1 MADTTF
7 TYLSGLLT
15 DANKITQQRAQNLQ
29 TLSGIQRASSIANA
43 GYAGGY
49 RQSSQPKQKYTS
61 SESARLKTLSANA
74 ANVNLKVPEN
84 IVGMT
89 SMLSQESANK
99 LKSSSDLT
107 SKIGMYNTSVSLF
120 GPNTKTLTSIRDF
133 QNLDT
138 TKYLNN
144 RLGILK
150 TNPNVAQYVYNP
162 ITRGWQ
168 ASTTF
173 KPLSKSEFEKSVFGD
188 NITKSKFSV
197 AEQNLIKAS
206 QSTKEYQALFAP
218 TQEDIIKA
226 SKSGSGAA
234 AFVINSKMNEAN
246 WRAYVNSMQQNKE
259 YGSSLFK
266 NQAEATQALERQTL
280 TGSVSTGLS
289 DLAKKESE
297 LIAQHIKQPYLSMLD
312 TTSYTNYIAE
322 AKANEE
328 KQVKNLLLYQA
339 KPNEVNIK
347 KDAQKFGDLATGAY
361 QSAYNELEKS
371 IAAAKTS
378 YDSYLQTKKATK
390 SGFEAILGTL
400 DSTSTTA
407 SAAQHSIGDT
417 SASTK
422 RKELINQRLDR
433 VSQFTGSSQPTAQFV
448 DRPQ

>member
-1 MADTTF
+1 MANTTF

-15 DANKITQQRAQNLQ
+15 DANKITQQRAKNLQ

-49 RQSSQPKQKYTS
+49 RQSSQPKQKYTA
-61 SESARLKTLSANA
+61 SESARLKTLAANA

-84 IVGMT
+84 IGGMT

-107 SKIGMYNTSVSLF
+107 SKLGMYNTSRSLF
-120 GPNTKTLTSIRDF
+120 GPDYTNITSLKQLGAVDPS
-133 QNLDT
+133 
-138 TKYLNN
+138 KYLNN
-144 RLGILK
+144 RLGIIT
-150 TNPNVAQYVYNP
+150 TNTGQQVYNP
-162 ITRGWQ
+162 STRNFQ
-168 ASTTF
+168 YATYF
-173 KPLSKSEFEKSVFGD
+173 KSLSKSEFEKSVFGD
-188 NITKSKFSV
+188 NITQSKFSD
-197 AEQNLIKAS
+197 AEKNLIKAS
-206 QSTKEYQALFAP
+206 QNSKEYQALFAP
-218 TQEDIIKA
+218 TQADIIKA
-226 SKSGSGAA
+226 SKSGAIAIS
-234 AFVINSKMNEAN
+234 SKMNEVN
-246 WRAYVNSMQQNKE
+246 WRAYVKSMQQNKE
-259 YGSSLFK
+259 YGSALFT
-266 NQAEATQALERQTL
+266 NQAEASKALERQTL

-289 DLAKKESE
+289 NLAKKESE

-361 QSAYNELEKS
+361 ESAYNELEKS
-371 IAAAKTS
+371 IAAAKAS

-417 SASTK
+417 NAATK

>member
-1 MADTTF
+1 MANTTF

-29 TLSGIQRASSIANA
+29 NLSGIQRANSIANA

-49 RQSSQPKQKYTS
+49 RRSNQPTQKYTA
-61 SESARLKTLSANA
+61 SESAQLKTLAANA
-74 ANVNLKVPEN
+74 ANVNIKVPEN

-89 SMLSQESANK
+89 SMLSQESVNK

-107 SKIGMYNTSVSLF
+107 NKVGMYNTSVSLF
-120 GPNTKTLTSIRDF
+120 GQNPKNVSNKDMLRNLFANTANTNSLTNKLSLY
-133 QNLDT
+133 NT
-138 TKYLNN
+138 N
-144 RLGILK
+144 RNK
-150 TNPNVAQYVYNP
+150 QVYNP
-162 ITRGWQ
+162 VTRNFQ
-168 ASTTF
+168 YATTF

-188 NITKSKFSV
+188 NITKSKFSD
-197 AEQNLIKAS
+197 AEKNLIKAS

-218 TQEDIIKA
+218 SQEDQIKA
-226 SKSGSGAA
+226 SKSGAIA
-234 AFVINSKMNEAN
+234 INSKMNNAN
-246 WRAYVNSMQQNKE
+246 FRAYVNSIQQNKE

-266 NQAEATQALERQTL
+266 NQAEAAQALERQTL
-280 TGSVSTGLS
+280 TSSVSTGLS

-328 KQVKNLLLYQA
+328 KQIKNLLLYQA
-339 KPNEVNIK
+339 KPQEVNIK

-378 YDSYLQTKKATK
+378 YDSYVQTKKATK

-400 DSTSTTA
+400 DSTPTTA
-407 SAAQHSIGDT
+407 SAAQHSLGDT
-417 SASTK
+417 NAATK

>member
-1 MADTTF
+1 MANTTF

-15 DANKITQQRAQNLQ
+15 DANKITQQRAKNLQ
-29 TLSGIQRASSIANA
+29 TLSGVQRASSIANA

-49 RQSSQPKQKYTS
+49 RQSSQPKQKYTA
-61 SESARLKTLSANA
+61 SESARLKTLAANA

-84 IVGMT
+84 IGGMT

-107 SKIGMYNTSVSLF
+107 SKLGMYNTSRSLF
-120 GPNTKTLTSIRDF
+120 GPDYTNITSFKQLGAVDSS
-133 QNLDT
+133 
-138 TKYLNN
+138 KYLNN
-144 RLGILK
+144 RLGIIT
-150 TNPNVAQYVYNP
+150 TNTRQQVYNP
-162 ITRGWQ
+162 STRNFQ
-168 ASTTF
+168 YATYF
-173 KPLSKSEFEKSVFGD
+173 KSLSKSEFEKSVFGD
-188 NITKSKFSV
+188 NITQSKFSD
-197 AEQNLIKAS
+197 AEKNLIKAS
-206 QSTKEYQALFAP
+206 QNSKEYQALFAP
-218 TQEDIIKA
+218 TQADIIKA
-226 SKSGSGAA
+226 SKSGAIA
-234 AFVINSKMNEAN
+234 INSKMNEVN
-246 WRAYVNSMQQNKE
+246 WRAYVKSMQQNKE
-259 YGSSLFK
+259 YGSALFTT
-266 NQAEATQALERQTL
+266 QAEASKALERQTL

-289 DLAKKESE
+289 NLAKKESE

-328 KQVKNLLLYQA
+328 KQIKNILLYQA
-339 KPNEVNIK
+339 KPQEVNIK

-417 SASTK
+417 NAATK

-433 VSQFTGSSQPTAQFV
+433 VSQFTGSSQPKAQFV

>member
-1 MADTTF
+1 MANTTF

-49 RQSSQPKQKYTS
+49 RQSNQPKQKYTA

-74 ANVNLKVPEN
+74 ANVNIKVPEN

-89 SMLSQESANK
+89 SMLSQESVNK
-99 LKSSSDLT
+99 LKGSSDLT
-107 SKIGMYNTSVSLF
+107 NKVGMYNTSVSLF
-120 GPNTKTLTSIRDF
+120 GQNPKNVSNKDMLRNLFANTSNTNSLTNKLSLY
-133 QNLDT
+133 NT
-138 TKYLNN
+138 N
-144 RLGILK
+144 RK
-150 TNPNVAQYVYNP
+150 QQVYNP
-162 ITRGWQ
+162 ATRNFQ
-168 ASTTF
+168 YVTTF

-188 NITKSKFSV
+188 NITKSKFSD
-197 AEQNLIKAS
+197 AEKNLIKAS

-218 TQEDIIKA
+218 SQEDQIKA
-226 SKSGSGAA
+226 SKSGAIA
-234 AFVINSKMNEAN
+234 INSKMNEAN
-246 WRAYVNSMQQNKE
+246 FRAYVNSIQQNKE
-259 YGSSLFK
+259 YGSSLFT
-266 NQAEATQALERQTL
+266 NQAEATKALERQTL

-328 KQVKNLLLYQA
+328 KQIKNLLLYQA

-378 YDSYLQTKKATK
+378 YDSYVQTKKATK

-407 SAAQHSIGDT
+407 SAAQHSLSDT
-417 SASTK
+417 NAAAK